1 MVTQEQLAQAILE
14 LKSTQEQTSR
24 DLLNFQKHTTSE
36 VEKLSQYVGNIGKN
50 QGSVAEEFFINSIS
64 PTLKVG
70 EIQYDELYKNLYKK
84 TKKAEGEFDILLV
97 NGTELALIETKYKA
111 HENDVDDLINK
122 KYNNFKK
129 LYPEYKDYN
138 HHLGL
143 ASFFISDE
151 TKEKAL
157 SNNVM
162 ILQRKGEVL
171 ETIVPSK

>member
-36 VEKLSQYVGNIGKN
+36 VEKLSQYIGSIGKN

-84 TKKAEGEFDILLV
+84 LKKQKVNLIL
-97 NGTELALIETKYKA
+97 
-111 HENDVDDLINK
+111 
-122 KYNNFKK
+122 FW
-129 LYPEYKDYN
+129 
-138 HHLGL
+138 
-143 ASFFISDE
+143 
-151 TKEKAL
+151 
-157 SNNVM
+157 
-162 ILQRKGEVL
+162 
-171 ETIVPSK
+171 

>member
-1 MVTQEQLAQAILE
+1 MVIDEDLKQAILRLE
-14 LKSTQEQTSR
+14 ATQEQTSR
-24 DLLNFQKHTTSE
+24 DLLKFQKHTTSE
-36 VEKLSQYVGNIGKN
+36 VDKLSQYVGNIGKN
-50 QGSVAEEFFINSIS
+50 QGSVAEEFFVNSIGT
-64 PTLKVG
+64 TLKIG
-70 EIQYDELYKNLYKK
+70 NIQYDELNKNMYRK
-84 TKKAEGEFDILLV
+84 TKKAEGEFDIVLV

-122 KYNNFKK
+122 KYDNFKK

-151 TKEKAL
+151 IKEKAL
-157 SNNVM
+157 DNNVM

-171 ETIVPSK
+171 ETIIRNS